1 MMPVCHQRFTLLST
15 RGTHSRPPRLRV
27 RRAALTRYSTCATI
41 NIQSTTTGGDIMQ
54 TTTRPIVVQIRL
66 SASERDMLARIAQTY
81 GLPLSTCIR
90 MLAMRAASSET
101 NSPPAT

>member
-1 MMPVCHQRFTLLST
+1 
-15 RGTHSRPPRLRV
+15 
-27 RRAALTRYSTCATI
+27 
-41 NIQSTTTGGDIMQ
+41 MQ
-54 TTTRPIVVQIRL
+54 TTTRQIVVQIRL

-101 NSPPAT
+101 ATTPSP